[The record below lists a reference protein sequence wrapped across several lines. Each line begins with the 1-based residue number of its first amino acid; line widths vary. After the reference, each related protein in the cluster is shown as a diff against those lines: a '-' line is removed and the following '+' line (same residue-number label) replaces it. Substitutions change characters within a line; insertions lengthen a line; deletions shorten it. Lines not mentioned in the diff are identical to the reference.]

1 MRSQVTVSW
10 GARSTYHFDL
20 EEVQPMPHDLARS
33 WLDEQ
38 FTFLGCEPIRPTG
51 KVLTADKILCIAQAA
66 GQPRFQDAAHR
77 DWALAFARAASAALA
92 KPLVTVDVPAQSLS
106 Y

>member
-10 GARSTYHFDL
+10 GVPATYHFDL

-51 KVLTADKILCIAQAA
+51 KVLTADKILGVAEAA
-66 GQPRFQDAAHR
+66 GEERFRDAAHR
-77 DWALAFARAASAALA
+77 PWAMAFARAASAALA
-92 KPLVTVDVPAQSLS
+92 KPVISIDVPAQSLS